1 MAMKTIKVSETV
13 IHAGIALAGC
23 RIVEVRAMSAR
34 ELAAEGWDGD
44 ETVPVLVLDNGT
56 ILFPSRDEEGNG
68 PGALFGSTAQGKG
81 FHVSAPSRT

>member
-13 IHAGIALAGC
+13 IHTRIALAGC
-23 RIVEVRAMSAR
+23 RIIEVRAMSAG
-34 ELAAEGWDGD
+34 ELAAEGWDRD

-68 PGALFGSTAQGKG
+68 PGALFGATSRGG
-81 FHVSAPSRT
+81 FHVSATKPRG

>member
-1 MAMKTIKVSETV
+1 MRNLTDTGV
-13 IHAGIALAGC
+13 ALAGC

-44 ETVPVLVLDNGT
+44 ETVPVLVLDNGS

-68 PGALFGSTAQGKG
+68 PGALFGTSPRGG
-81 FHVSAPSRT
+81 FHVSASKPRT